1 MPIINFIHHLN
12 IVRIR
17 TFVEKLRP
25 IAPTDNIVRVRSHFL
40 SKTERLKSHALI
52 AIIEVR
58 FCYGALME
66 LRNEAFHLLRQLFQQ
81 HTARWQHALPELT
94 KPQYAVMRAI
104 AENPGI
110 EQVALTEV
118 AVSTKA
124 TLAEMLSR
132 MEARGLVRR
141 EQDPADKRRRFLFLT
156 AQGEAALSTSVPLGT
171 GVDEEFLGRLSEA
184 EREQFTILIRKMMR

>member
-1 MPIINFIHHLN
+1 
-12 IVRIR
+12 
-17 TFVEKLRP
+17 
-25 IAPTDNIVRVRSHFL
+25 
-40 SKTERLKSHALI
+40 
-52 AIIEVR
+52 
-58 FCYGALME
+58 ME
-66 LRNEAFHLLRQLFQQ
+66 LRHEAFHLLRQLFQQ
-81 HTARWQHALPELT
+81 HTARWQQALPELT
-94 KPQYAVMRAI
+94 KPQYAVMRSI

-156 AQGEAALSTSVPLGT
+156 PQGEAALNISIPVGNSV
-171 GVDEEFLGRLSEA
+171 DDEFLGRLSA
-184 EREQFTILIRKMMR
+184 QEREQFTALIRKMMR

>member
-1 MPIINFIHHLN
+1 
-12 IVRIR
+12 
-17 TFVEKLRP
+17 
-25 IAPTDNIVRVRSHFL
+25 
-40 SKTERLKSHALI
+40 
-52 AIIEVR
+52 
-58 FCYGALME
+58 ME

-81 HTARWQHALPELT
+81 HTARWQQALPELT
-94 KPQYAVMRAI
+94 KPQYAVMRSI

-156 AQGEAALSTSVPLGT
+156 PEGEEALKVSIPVGN
-171 GVDEEFLGRLSEA
+171 GVDDEFLGKLSDE
-184 EREQFTILIRKMMR
+184 ERAQFTSMIRKIMR